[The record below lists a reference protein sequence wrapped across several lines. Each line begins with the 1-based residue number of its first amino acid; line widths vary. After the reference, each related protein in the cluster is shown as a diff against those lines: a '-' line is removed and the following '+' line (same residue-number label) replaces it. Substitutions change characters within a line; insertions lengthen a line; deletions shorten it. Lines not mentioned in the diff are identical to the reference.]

1 MVWPIITRHEGS
13 GSLMATE
20 INADRHGRRRSTLIV
35 LGIVAVVVAALGVTA
50 YAFRARLA
58 SAPVIGRWFAGDAAE
73 AGNGGDVAPSAS
85 PAPATGGWTETD
97 QRVEVNIDP
106 KRQQLIGVRTAAVE
120 RSAVSPTVR
129 TVGFIRYDETR
140 LAEINLKLEGWIKD
154 LYVDFTGKFITQG
167 QPLFTLYS
175 PELVT
180 TQNEYLLALKTR
192 DQVRESQIADAR
204 EYADRLVESARQ
216 RLALWDLPAEE
227 MRALDETRQP
237 RTAVVFQSP
246 VSGYVIEKQAL
257 KGAHVM
263 PGQMLYKIADLSSVW
278 VEADI
283 YEQEMPLVGV
293 GRPATVTLDAY
304 PAEQFRGRAIYIYPF
319 VEEQT
324 RTVRVRFDFANPRG
338 RLKPGMY
345 ANVELQ
351 APAGTGLTVPA
362 NALLDSGA
370 DQRVF
375 VAQGDGYFDPR
386 PVKVGRRLGDR
397 VEILQGLKEGEQV
410 AMGATFFLDS
420 ESQLRAGL
428 QSYEAPPSSAPS
440 DTAASR
446 LDISFRSQPDP
457 VRTGDN
463 TFEVTV
469 KDPSGQPIADA
480 DVSVMFFMP
489 TMPTMNMPAMRNET
503 KLAPAGGGVY
513 RGPGQVMMA
522 GRWDVTV
529 SVTRGGARL
538 GSRQF
543 AVVAR

>member
-1 MVWPIITRHEGS
+1 
-13 GSLMATE
+13 MALDTTTKWRAWRPFQLTVLV
-20 INADRHGRRRSTLIV
+20 ILV
-35 LGIVAVVVAALGVTA
+35 LGLAGLAVTA
-50 YAFRARLA
+50 YVFRAKLGSVPVVGSLFADAESA
-58 SAPVIGRWFAGDAAE
+58 SAMTGPRGQASDAVTPPSGGE
-73 AGNGGDVAPSAS
+73 AANPDPRA
-85 PAPATGGWTETD
+85 
-97 QRVEVNIDP
+97 EVNIDP

-120 RSAVSPTVR
+120 RSRIAPSVR
-129 TVGFIRYDETR
+129 TVGLVRYDETR

-154 LYVDFTGKFITQG
+154 LYVDFTGKFITRD

-192 DQVRESQIADAR
+192 EQMRESQIADAR

-216 RLALWDLPAEE
+216 RLTLWDLPAEE

-237 RTAVVFQSP
+237 RTAVVFRSP

-257 KGAHVM
+257 QGAHVM
-263 PGQMLYKIADLSSVW
+263 PGETLYKIADLSSVW
-278 VEADI
+278 VEANI
-283 YEQEMPLVGV
+283 YEQEMPLLRVGQA
-293 GRPATVTLDAY
+293 ATVTLDAY
-304 PAEQFRGRAIYIYPF
+304 PGEQFRGRAVYIYPF

-324 RTVRVRFDFANPRG
+324 RTVRVRFEFANPRG

-345 ANVELQ
+345 ANAEVQ
-351 APAGTGLTVPA
+351 GPASTGLTVPA
-362 NALLDSGA
+362 NALLDSGTN
-370 DQRVF
+370 QRVF
-375 VAQGDGYFDPR
+375 VAQGDGYFEPR
-386 PVKVGRRLGDR
+386 PVKAGRRLGDR
-397 VEILQGLKEGEQV
+397 VEILEGVKEGEQV

-428 QSYEAPPSSAPS
+428 QSYEAAPSSG
-440 DTAASR
+440 ASGATSK
-446 LDISFRSQPDP
+446 LDIGFRSQPDP
-457 VRTGDN
+457 PRTGDN

-480 DVSVMFFMP
+480 DVSIMFFMP
-489 TMPTMNMPAMRNET
+489 AMPTMNMPAMRNET

-522 GRWDVTV
+522 GRWDATVT
-529 SVTRGGARL
+529 VTRGGARL